1 MMRMAPQRDSE
12 APLNGGTWLDDRGV
26 SRLDALA
33 FQGALAAARLGEGWA
48 VGLLWRDLHPRIL
61 RYLRVAVGDSDAEDV
76 ASDVWLEVARGLGR
90 FDGDES
96 AFRAWV
102 FTIARRRVIDAGRK
116 VQRRR
121 TDPISPQQFD
131 RVLPD
136 APDEL
141 EARLALDAALRR
153 VARLP
158 RDQAEVVAL
167 RVLAGLS
174 AEQVAEIVGKSAGAI
189 RVLQHRGL
197 RRLAN
202 ELAAEGVTR
211 QTGAAI
217 FGVDEPLTA

>member
-1 MMRMAPQRDSE
+1 
-12 APLNGGTWLDDRGV
+12 LDDRRV
-26 SRLDALA
+26 NRLDEFA
-33 FQGALAAARLGEGWA
+33 FQGALAAARLGEEWA
-48 VGLLWRDLHPRIL
+48 VALLWRDLHPRIL
-61 RYLRVAVGDSDAEDV
+61 RYLGVAVGDSDAEDL

-90 FDGDES
+90 FDGDEP

-102 FTIARRRVIDAGRK
+102 FTIARRRVIDAGRR

-121 TDPISPQQFD
+121 TDPMPPQQID
-131 RVLPD
+131 RGAD
-136 APDEL
+136 APDEF
-141 EARLALDAALRR
+141 EARLALDAALRH

-174 AEQVAEIVGKSAGAI
+174 AEQVAEIVGKHAGAV
-189 RVLQHRGL
+189 RVLQHRAL

-202 ELAAEGVTR
+202 ELVAEGVTR

-217 FGVDEPLTA
+217 FDVDEPLTA

>member
-1 MMRMAPQRDSE
+1 
-12 APLNGGTWLDDRGV
+12 LDE
-26 SRLDALA
+26 LA
-33 FQGALAAARLGEGWA
+33 FQGALAAARLGQEWA
-48 VGLLWRDLHPRIL
+48 VALLWRDLHPRIL

-102 FTIARRRVIDAGRK
+102 FTIARRRVIAAGRT

-121 TDPISPQQFD
+121 TDPMSPQQFD
-131 RVLPD
+131 RAPAD
-136 APDEL
+136 RPDEL

-158 RDQAEVVAL
+158 ADQAEVVAL

-174 AEQVAEIVGKSAGAI
+174 AEQVAEIVGKRAGAV

-197 RRLAN
+197 RCLAD
-202 ELAAEGVTR
+202 ELSAEGVTR

>member
-1 MMRMAPQRDSE
+1 MEPPDWMIA
-12 APLNGGTWLDDRGV
+12 GG
-26 SRLDALA
+26 RLDELA
-33 FQGALAAARLGEGWA
+33 FQGALAAARLGEEWA
-48 VGLLWRDLHPRIL
+48 VALLWRDLHPRIL
-61 RYLRVAVGDSDAEDV
+61 RYLRVAVGDPDAEDV
-76 ASDVWLEVARGLGR
+76 ASDVWLDVARGLRR
-90 FDGDES
+90 FDGDQS

-116 VQRRR
+116 QQRRR
-121 TDPISPQQFD
+121 TDPVSPQVVD
-131 RVLPD
+131 RASAD
-136 APDEL
+136 TADEL

-158 RDQAEVVAL
+158 GDQAEVVAL

-174 AEQVAEIVGKSAGAI
+174 AEQVAEIVGKRAGAV

-197 RRLAN
+197 RRLEN
-202 ELAAEGVTR
+202 QLAAEGVTL

>member
-1 MMRMAPQRDSE
+1 
-12 APLNGGTWLDDRGV
+12 LDDRQV
-26 SRLDALA
+26 SRLDGFA
-33 FQGALAAARLGEGWA
+33 FQGALAAARLGEEWA
-48 VGLLWRDLHPRIL
+48 VALLWRDLHPRIL
-61 RYLRVAVGDSDAEDV
+61 RYLRVAVGDSDGEDLG
-76 ASDVWLEVARGLGR
+76 SDVWLEVARGLGR

-102 FTIARRRVIDAGRK
+102 FTIARRRVIDVGRR

-121 TDPISPQQFD
+121 TDPMSPQQID
-131 RVLPD
+131 RGCD
-136 APDEL
+136 DSPDEL
-141 EARLALDAALRR
+141 EARLALDAALRH

-174 AEQVAEIVGKSAGAI
+174 AEQVAEIVGKRAGAV

-202 ELAAEGVTR
+202 ELAAEGVTQ

>member
-1 MMRMAPQRDSE
+1 
-12 APLNGGTWLDDRGV
+12 LDQ
-26 SRLDALA
+26 LA
-33 FQGALAAARLGEGWA
+33 FQGALAAARLGEEWA
-48 VGLLWRDLHPRIL
+48 VALLWRDLHPRIL

-121 TDPISPQQFD
+121 TDPMSPQQFD
-131 RVLPD
+131 REPAD

-158 RDQAEVVAL
+158 DDQAEVVAL

-174 AEQVAEIVGKSAGAI
+174 AEQVAEIVGKRAGAV

-202 ELAAEGVTR
+202 ELTAEGVTR

-217 FGVDEPLTA
+217 FGVDELLTA

>member
-1 MMRMAPQRDSE
+1 MDE
-12 APLNGGTWLDDRGV
+12 FG
-26 SRLDALA
+26 
-33 FQGALAAARLGEGWA
+33 FQGALAAARLGEEWA
-48 VGLLWRDLHPRIL
+48 VALLWRDLHPRIL
-61 RYLRVAVGDSDAEDV
+61 RYLRVAVGDSDAEDL

-102 FTIARRRVIDAGRK
+102 FTIARRRVIDAGRR

-121 TDPISPQQFD
+121 TDPMPPQQID
-131 RVLPD
+131 RGAD
-136 APDEL
+136 APDEF
-141 EARLALDAALRR
+141 EARLALDAALRH

-174 AEQVAEIVGKSAGAI
+174 AEQVAEIVGKHAGAV
-189 RVLQHRGL
+189 RVLQHRAL

-217 FGVDEPLTA
+217 FDVDEPLTA

>member
-1 MMRMAPQRDSE
+1 
-12 APLNGGTWLDDRGV
+12 LDDRGV
-26 SRLDALA
+26 GRLDELA
-33 FQGALAAARLGEGWA
+33 FQAALAAARLGEEWA
-48 VGLLWRDLHPRIL
+48 VALLWRDLHPRIL
-61 RYLRVAVGDSDAEDV
+61 RYLRVAVGDSGAEDV

-90 FDGDES
+90 FGGDEL

-102 FTIARRRVIDAGRK
+102 FTIARRRVIDVGRQ

-121 TDPISPQQFD
+121 TDPLSPQQVD
-131 RVLPD
+131 RRADD
-136 APDEL
+136 APEEL
-141 EARLALDAALRR
+141 EARLALDAALSR

-174 AEQVAEIVGKSAGAI
+174 TDQVAAIVGKRAGAV

-197 RRLAN
+197 RRLES

-211 QTGAAI
+211 QRGTAI

>member
-1 MMRMAPQRDSE
+1 
-12 APLNGGTWLDDRGV
+12 LDDRRV
-26 SRLDALA
+26 SGLDEFA
-33 FQGALAAARLGEGWA
+33 FQGVLAAARLGEEWA
-48 VGLLWRDLHPRIL
+48 VALLWRDLHPRIL
-61 RYLRVAVGDSDAEDV
+61 RYLRVAVGDSDAEDLS
-76 ASDVWLEVARGLGR
+76 SDVWLDVARGLAR
-90 FDGDES
+90 FDGDAS

-102 FTIARRRVIDAGRK
+102 FTIARRRVIDVGRR

-121 TDPISPQQFD
+121 TDPISPQQID
-131 RVLPD
+131 RGCDD

-141 EARLALDAALRR
+141 EARLALDAALRC

-174 AEQVAEIVGKSAGAI
+174 AEQVAEIVGKRAGAV
-189 RVLQHRGL
+189 RVLQHRAL

>member
-1 MMRMAPQRDSE
+1 M
-12 APLNGGTWLDDRGV
+12 DDRRA
-26 SRLDALA
+26 SELDEFG
-33 FQGALAAARLGEGWA
+33 FQGALAAARLGEEWA
-48 VGLLWRDLHPRIL
+48 VTLLWRELHPRIL
-61 RYLRVAVGDSDAEDV
+61 RYLRVAVGDSDGEDL

-102 FTIARRRVIDAGRK
+102 FTIARRRVIDAGRR

-121 TDPISPQQFD
+121 TDPMSPQQID
-131 RVLPD
+131 RGRD
-136 APDEL
+136 EAPGEL
-141 EARLALDAALRR
+141 EARLALDVALRR

-158 RDQAEVVAL
+158 REQAEVVAL

-174 AEQVAEIVGKSAGAI
+174 AEQVAEILGKRAGTV

-197 RRLAN
+197 QRLAT

-211 QTGAAI
+211 QTGGAI
-217 FGVDEPLTA
+217 FGVDEPLPA

>member
-1 MMRMAPQRDSE
+1 
-12 APLNGGTWLDDRGV
+12 LDE
-26 SRLDALA
+26 LA
-33 FQGALAAARLGEGWA
+33 FQGALAAARLGDEWA
-48 VGLLWRDLHPRIL
+48 VVLLWRDLHPRIL
-61 RYLRVAVGDSDAEDV
+61 RYLRVAGGDADAEDV

-116 VQRRR
+116 AQRRR
-121 TDPISPQQFD
+121 TDPMSPQQFD
-131 RVLPD
+131 RAPAD
-136 APDEL
+136 GPDEL
-141 EARLALDAALRR
+141 EAQLALDAALRR

-158 RDQAEVVAL
+158 ADQAEVVAL

-174 AEQVAEIVGKSAGAI
+174 AEQVAEIVGKRAGAV

-197 RRLAN
+197 LRLADD
-202 ELAAEGVTR
+202 LAAEGVTR

>member
-1 MMRMAPQRDSE
+1 
-12 APLNGGTWLDDRGV
+12 LDERGI
-26 SRLDALA
+26 SLLDERA
-33 FQGALAAARLGEGWA
+33 FQGALAAARLGEEWA
-48 VGLLWRDLHPRIL
+48 VALLWRDLHPRIL

-76 ASDVWLEVARGLGR
+76 ASDLWLEVARGLGR
-90 FDGDES
+90 FEGDES

-116 VQRRR
+116 VRRRR
-121 TDPISPQQFD
+121 TDPTSPRQFD
-131 RVLPD
+131 REPSGV
-136 APDEL
+136 PDEL

-174 AEQVAEIVGKSAGAI
+174 AEQVAEIVGKRAGAV

>member
-1 MMRMAPQRDSE
+1 
-12 APLNGGTWLDDRGV
+12 LDER
-26 SRLDALA
+26 A
-33 FQGALAAARLGEGWA
+33 FQGALAAARLGEEWA
-48 VGLLWRDLHPRIL
+48 VALLWRDLHPRIL

-76 ASDVWLEVARGLGR
+76 ASDLWLEVARGLGR
-90 FDGDES
+90 FEGDES

-116 VQRRR
+116 VRRRR
-121 TDPISPQQFD
+121 TDPTSPRQFD
-131 RVLPD
+131 REPSGV
-136 APDEL
+136 PDEL

-174 AEQVAEIVGKSAGAI
+174 AEQVAEIVGKRAGAV

>member
-1 MMRMAPQRDSE
+1 VS
-12 APLNGGTWLDDRGV
+12 GLDEF
-26 SRLDALA
+26 A
-33 FQGALAAARLGEGWA
+33 FQGALAAARLGEEWA
-48 VGLLWRDLHPRIL
+48 VALLWRDLHPRIL
-61 RYLRVAVGDSDAEDV
+61 RYLRVAVGDSDAEDLG
-76 ASDVWLEVARGLGR
+76 SDVWLEVARGLGR
-90 FDGDES
+90 FDGDAS
-96 AFRAWV
+96 AFSAWV
-102 FTIARRRVIDAGRK
+102 FTIARRRVIDVGRR

-121 TDPISPQQFD
+121 TDPMSPQQID
-131 RVLPD
+131 RGHD
-136 APDEL
+136 EAPGEL
-141 EARLALDAALRR
+141 EARLALDVALRR

-174 AEQVAEIVGKSAGAI
+174 AEPVAEILGKSAGAV

-211 QTGAAI
+211 QTGGAI

>member
-1 MMRMAPQRDSE
+1 M
-12 APLNGGTWLDDRGV
+12 DDRRV
-26 SRLDALA
+26 SRLDGFGFA
-33 FQGALAAARLGEGWA
+33 GALAAARLGEEWA
-48 VGLLWRDLHPRIL
+48 VALLWRELHPRIL
-61 RYLRVAVGDSDAEDV
+61 RYLRVAVGGSEAEDL
-76 ASDVWLEVARGLGR
+76 SSEVWLEVARGLGR

-102 FTIARRRVIDAGRK
+102 FTIARRRVIDTGRK

-121 TDPISPQQFD
+121 TDPVSPDQID
-131 RVLPD
+131 RGSQD

-174 AEQVAEIVGKSAGAI
+174 AEQVAEIVGKRAGAV

-197 RRLAN
+197 LRLAN

-217 FGVDEPLTA
+217 FGMDEPLTA

>member
-1 MMRMAPQRDSE
+1 MDE
-12 APLNGGTWLDDRGV
+12 FG
-26 SRLDALA
+26 
-33 FQGALAAARLGEGWA
+33 FQGALAAARLGEEWA
-48 VGLLWRDLHPRIL
+48 VTLLWRELHPRIL
-61 RYLRVAVGDSDAEDV
+61 RYLRVSVGDSDGEDL

-102 FTIARRRVIDAGRK
+102 FTIARRRVIDAGRR

-121 TDPISPQQFD
+121 TDPMSAQQID
-131 RVLPD
+131 RGRD
-136 APDEL
+136 EAPGEL

-153 VARLP
+153 VGRLP
-158 RDQAEVVAL
+158 REQAEVVAL

-174 AEQVAEIVGKSAGAI
+174 AEQVAEILGKRAGTV

-197 RRLAN
+197 RRLAT

-211 QTGAAI
+211 QTGGAI

>member
-1 MMRMAPQRDSE
+1 MA
-12 APLNGGTWLDDRGV
+12 
-26 SRLDALA
+26 
-33 FQGALAAARLGEGWA
+33 
-48 VGLLWRDLHPRIL
+48 LLWRDLHPRIL
-61 RYLRVAVGDSDAEDV
+61 RYLGVAVGDSDAEDL

-90 FDGDES
+90 FDGDEP

-102 FTIARRRVIDAGRK
+102 FTIARRRVIDAGRR

-121 TDPISPQQFD
+121 TDPMPPQPID
-131 RVLPD
+131 RGAD
-136 APDEL
+136 APDEF

-174 AEQVAEIVGKSAGAI
+174 AEQVAEIVGKRAGTV

-197 RRLAN
+197 QRLAN
-202 ELAAEGVTR
+202 ELAAEGVTQ

>member
-1 MMRMAPQRDSE
+1 MA
-12 APLNGGTWLDDRGV
+12 
-26 SRLDALA
+26 
-33 FQGALAAARLGEGWA
+33 
-48 VGLLWRDLHPRIL
+48 LLWRDLHPRIL

-96 AFRAWV
+96 AFSAWV

-116 VQRRR
+116 AQRRR
-121 TDPISPQQFD
+121 TGPMSPQQLD
-131 RVLPD
+131 RAAAD

-141 EARLALDAALRR
+141 EARSALDAALRR

-158 RDQAEVVAL
+158 DDQAEVVAL

-174 AEQVAEIVGKSAGAI
+174 AEQVAEIVGKRAGAV

-202 ELAAEGVTR
+202 ELAADGVTR

>member
-1 MMRMAPQRDSE
+1 
-12 APLNGGTWLDDRGV
+12 LDEF
-26 SRLDALA
+26 A
-33 FQGALAAARLGEGWA
+33 FQGALAAARLGEEWA
-48 VGLLWRDLHPRIL
+48 VALLWRDLHPRIL
-61 RYLRVAVGDSDAEDV
+61 RYLRVAVGDSDAEDL
-76 ASDVWLEVARGLGR
+76 ASDVWLEVARGLRR

-102 FTIARRRVIDAGRK
+102 FTIARRRVIDAGRR

-131 RVLPD
+131 RAPAD
-136 APDEL
+136 TPDEL
-141 EARLALDAALRR
+141 EARLALDAALRC

-158 RDQAEVVAL
+158 GDQAEVVAL
-167 RVLAGLS
+167 RVLAELGV
-174 AEQVAEIVGKSAGAI
+174 EQVAEIVGKRAGAV

-202 ELAAEGVTR
+202 DLAAEGVTR

>member
-1 MMRMAPQRDSE
+1 M
-12 APLNGGTWLDDRGV
+12 DDRRV
-26 SRLDALA
+26 SELDEFG
-33 FQGALAAARLGEGWA
+33 FQGALAAARLGEEWA
-48 VGLLWRDLHPRIL
+48 VTLLWRELHPRIL
-61 RYLRVAVGDSDAEDV
+61 RYLRVSVGDSDGEDL

-102 FTIARRRVIDAGRK
+102 FTIARRRVIDAGRR
-116 VQRRR
+116 VQQRR
-121 TDPISPQQFD
+121 TDPMSAQQID
-131 RVLPD
+131 RGRD
-136 APDEL
+136 EAPGEL

-153 VARLP
+153 VGRLP
-158 RDQAEVVAL
+158 REQAEVVAL

-174 AEQVAEIVGKSAGAI
+174 AEQVAEILGKRAGTV

-197 RRLAN
+197 RRLAT

-211 QTGAAI
+211 QTGGAI

>member
-1 MMRMAPQRDSE
+1 
-12 APLNGGTWLDDRGV
+12 LDDRQV
-26 SRLDALA
+26 SGLDEFA
-33 FQGALAAARLGEGWA
+33 FQAALAAARLGEEWA
-48 VGLLWRDLHPRIL
+48 VASLWRDLHPRIL
-61 RYLRVAVGDSDAEDV
+61 RYLRVAVGDSDAEDL

-90 FDGDES
+90 FDGDAS

-102 FTIARRRVIDAGRK
+102 FTIARRRVIDVGRR

-121 TDPISPQQFD
+121 SHPMSPQQID
-131 RVLPD
+131 RGHHETPG
-136 APDEL
+136 EL
-141 EARLALDAALRR
+141 EARLALDVALRR

-174 AEQVAEIVGKSAGAI
+174 AEQVAEILGKSAGAV

-202 ELAAEGVTR
+202 ELAAEGVTE

>member
-1 MMRMAPQRDSE
+1 
-12 APLNGGTWLDDRGV
+12 LDEF
-26 SRLDALA
+26 A
-33 FQGALAAARLGEGWA
+33 FQGALAAARLGEEWA
-48 VGLLWRDLHPRIL
+48 VALLWRDLHPRIL

-76 ASDVWLEVARGLGR
+76 TSDVWLEVARGLRR

-102 FTIARRRVIDAGRK
+102 FTIARRRVIDARRK

-131 RVLPD
+131 RAPAD
-136 APDEL
+136 TPDEL
-141 EARLALDAALRR
+141 EARLALDAALRC

-158 RDQAEVVAL
+158 GDQAEVVAL
-167 RVLAGLS
+167 RVLAGLGV
-174 AEQVAEIVGKSAGAI
+174 EQVAEIVGKRAGAV

-202 ELAAEGVTR
+202 DLAAEGVTR

>member
-1 MMRMAPQRDSE
+1 
-12 APLNGGTWLDDRGV
+12 LDE
-26 SRLDALA
+26 LA
-33 FQGALAAARLGEGWA
+33 FQGALAAARLGEEWA
-48 VGLLWRDLHPRIL
+48 VTLLWRDLHPRIL
-61 RYLRVAVGDSDAEDV
+61 RYLRVAAGDSDAEDV

-96 AFRAWV
+96 AFRALV

-116 VQRRR
+116 VLRRR
-121 TDPISPQQFD
+121 TDPMSPQQFD
-131 RVLPD
+131 RAPAD
-136 APDEL
+136 TPDEL
-141 EARLALDAALRR
+141 EARMALDAALRR

-158 RDQAEVVAL
+158 GDQAEVVAL

-174 AEQVAEIVGKSAGAI
+174 TEQVAEIVGKRSGAV

-202 ELAAEGVTR
+202 ELAAEDVTR

-217 FGVDEPLTA
+217 FGVDEPLTT

>member
-1 MMRMAPQRDSE
+1 M
-12 APLNGGTWLDDRGV
+12 DDRGV
-26 SRLDALA
+26 GRLDELA
-33 FQGALAAARLGEGWA
+33 FQAALAAARLGEEWA
-48 VGLLWRDLHPRIL
+48 VALLWRDLHPRIL

-76 ASDVWLEVARGLGR
+76 ASDVWLEVARGLRR
-90 FDGDES
+90 FGGDEL

-102 FTIARRRVIDAGRK
+102 FTIARRRVIDVGRK

-121 TDPISPQQFD
+121 TDPLSPQQVD
-131 RVLPD
+131 RRADD
-136 APDEL
+136 APEEL

-174 AEQVAEIVGKSAGAI
+174 TDQVAAIVGKRAGAV

-197 RRLAN
+197 RRLES

-211 QTGAAI
+211 QRGTAI
-217 FGVDEPLTA
+217 FGVDEPLSA

>member
-1 MMRMAPQRDSE
+1 MDE
-12 APLNGGTWLDDRGV
+12 
-26 SRLDALA
+26 LA
-33 FQGALAAARLGEGWA
+33 FQGALAAARLGQEWA
-48 VGLLWRDLHPRIL
+48 VALLWRDLHPRIL

-121 TDPISPQQFD
+121 TDPMSPQQFD
-131 RVLPD
+131 RAPAD
-136 APDEL
+136 RPDEL

-158 RDQAEVVAL
+158 ADQAEVVAL

-174 AEQVAEIVGKSAGAI
+174 AEQVAEIVGKRAGAV

-197 RRLAN
+197 RCLAD
-202 ELAAEGVTR
+202 ELSAEGVTR